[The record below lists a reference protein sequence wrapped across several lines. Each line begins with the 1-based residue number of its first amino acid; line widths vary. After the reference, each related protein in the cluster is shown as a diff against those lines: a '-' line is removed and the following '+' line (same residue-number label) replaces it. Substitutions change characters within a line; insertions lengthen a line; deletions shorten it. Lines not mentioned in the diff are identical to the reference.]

1 MIRALF
7 TAASG
12 MEAQQLMVDVISNNI
27 ANVNTIGYKAGR
39 AEFEDLLYQ
48 QVRSPGAP
56 SEVGTMVLPAGLQ
69 VGLGVRPVA
78 VQKLFTQGDFINTG
92 NQLDLTIEGDGFF
105 QLLRPDGTIAYTKAG
120 TFSLNQNGNIVNPDG
135 YSLEPEITIPTDA
148 TTITVAFNGEVN
160 ILVAGQPTP
169 ILTGSITLARFIN
182 PAGLQAIGK
191 NLFLQSN
198 SSGEPILG
206 TPDALGFGAIEQGFL
221 ENSNVNIVQELA
233 NLITAQR
240 AFDMNSKAVQASDQ
254 MLQTTAAMK
263 A

>member
-39 AEFEDLLYQ
+39 AEFQDLLYQ
-48 QVRSPGAP
+48 QLRSPGAP
-56 SEVGTMVLPAGLQ
+56 SETGMQVPSGIQ
-69 VGLGVRPVA
+69 VGLGVKPVA
-78 VQKLFTQGDFINTG
+78 VQKLFSQGDFINTG
-92 NQLDLTIEGDGFF
+92 NPLDLVIEGDGFF
-105 QLLRPDGTIAYTKAG
+105 QLSRPDGTTAYTKAG
-120 TFSLNQNGNIVNPDG
+120 TFSLDKNGNIVDPDG
-135 YSLEPEITIPTDA
+135 YPLEPPITIPTDA
-148 TTITVAFNGEVN
+148 TTITVAFNGDVN
-160 ILVAGQPTP
+160 ILVAGTTAPS
-169 ILTGSITLARFIN
+169 LVGSITLARFIN
-182 PAGLQAIGK
+182 PAGLQSIGK
-191 NLFLQSN
+191 NLFLATDA
-198 SSGEPILG
+198 SGDPITG
-206 TPDALGFGAIEQGFL
+206 APDALGFGAISQGFL
-221 ENSNVNIVQELA
+221 ENSNVNIVTELA